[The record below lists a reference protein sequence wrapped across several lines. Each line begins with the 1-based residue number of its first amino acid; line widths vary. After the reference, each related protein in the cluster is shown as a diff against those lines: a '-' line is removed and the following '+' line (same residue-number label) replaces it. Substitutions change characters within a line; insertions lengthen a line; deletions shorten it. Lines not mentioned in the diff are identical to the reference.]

1 MFSSVFSQVK
11 TKEYFIAKSKKQ
23 KAVAW
28 TLLGTGAAAIIS
40 GAIIDNSN
48 KGEEQS
54 YTGGFMEIG
63 GVICTLTSI
72 PFFISSHRN
81 KKRAATLTMN
91 SQKILLPLNNS
102 FVLKTRPALALRI
115 AF

>member
-1 MFSSVFSQVK
+1 MFSSVFSQVI
-11 TKEYFIAKSKKQ
+11 KEYFITKSAKQ
-23 KAVAW
+23 KRAAWVLLVAGS
-28 TLLGTGAAAIIS
+28 TAIIS
-40 GAIIDNSN
+40 GVIIDNAN
-48 KGEEQS
+48 KGYEQS